1 MPNTNDIQSVDA
13 QTVSGPRRQLSLLDS
28 TCIIVGIIIGS
39 GIYELTPLIAGN
51 VSSPAMLLGVWLF
64 GGFVAFAGALCYAEL
79 ATAYPRSGGDYVFLS
94 RAYGSRFAFLFA
106 WAEFWIVRPGNIGM
120 ISYVF
125 GRYAQQIWPLEEIVS
140 EEVAI
145 TGFACT
151 AIILLSAMNLWGVR
165 AGTRTQ
171 NTLTVLKVLGLLGIC
186 VLGLL
191 SVGLGSDENVASASV
206 SSPQANFP
214 MALLFVLFCF
224 GGWNEM
230 SYVAAEVRKPE
241 ANIVRALL
249 LGTCST
255 LLVYLVVNL
264 AFLKSVGLS
273 GMTTSAAL
281 ATDVVRPRLG
291 DYAAHA
297 ISLLICLTCL
307 GAINGMLFTGSR
319 IYYAVGTEHTWFS
332 WLGRWH
338 DRFGGPVRALLL
350 QSFGTLALVITASA
364 TSPGEGFA
372 TLFLFSAPVYWGFA
386 IFVALSLF
394 ILRIRDPDAP
404 HVHRVWLFPIPPLIF
419 LGSACYLAYSG
430 LTYAIAHKDLRLSLW
445 AVVILVVGAVL
456 AFSKPV
462 SPPADTDSAQFPS
475 SDLPD

>member
-1 MPNTNDIQSVDA
+1 MPNPNDTQSIA
-13 QTVSGPRRQLSLLDS
+13 AETASGPRRQLSLLDS

-39 GIYELTPLIAGN
+39 GIYELTPLIASN
-51 VSSPAMLLGVWLF
+51 VSSPGMLLGVWLF

-125 GRYAQQIWPLEEIVS
+125 GRYAQQIWPLEGVLS

-151 AIILLSAMNLWGVR
+151 AIVLLSAMNLWGIR

-186 VLGLL
+186 VLGLS
-191 SVGLGSDENVASASV
+191 SVGLRPDENVVPAPV
-206 SSPQANFP
+206 SSSQANFP

-230 SYVAAEVRKPE
+230 SYVAAEVRNPK

-264 AFLKSVGLS
+264 AFLKSMGLS
-273 GMTTSAAL
+273 GMTASAAL

-291 DYAAHA
+291 EYAARA

-319 IYYAVGTEHTWFS
+319 IYYAVGTEHAWFS
-332 WLGRWH
+332 WLGRWQH
-338 DRFGGPVRALLL
+338 RFGGPVRALLL

-364 TSPGEGFA
+364 ISPGGGFE

-386 IFVALSLF
+386 IFVALALF
-394 ILRIRDPDAP
+394 ILRIRDPDP
-404 HVHRVWLFPIPPLIF
+404 VHVYRVWLFPIPPLIF

-430 LTYAIAHKDLRLSLW
+430 LTYAIAHEELRLSLW
-445 AVVILVVGAVL
+445 AVAILVVGAVV
-456 AFSKPV
+456 AFGKPRGQ
-462 SPPADTDSAQFPS
+462 SADPGS
-475 SDLPD
+475 

>member
-1 MPNTNDIQSVDA
+1 MPTPNDTQSIA
-13 QTVSGPRRQLSLLDS
+13 AETASGPRRQLSLLDS

-39 GIYELTPLIAGN
+39 GIYELTPLIASN
-51 VSSPAMLLGVWLF
+51 VSSPGMLLGVWLS
-64 GGFVAFAGALCYAEL
+64 GGVVAFAGALCYAEL

-125 GRYAQQIWPLEEIVS
+125 GRYAQQIWPLESVVS

-151 AIILLSAMNLWGVR
+151 AIVLLSAMNLWGIR

-186 VLGLL
+186 VLGL
-191 SVGLGSDENVASASV
+191 STVGLRRDENVASTTASA
-206 SSPQANFP
+206 SQANFP

-230 SYVAAEVRKPE
+230 SYVAAEVRNPE

-264 AFLKSVGLS
+264 AFLKSMGLP
-273 GMTTSAAL
+273 GMTASAAL

-291 DYAAHA
+291 EYAARA

-319 IYYAVGTEHTWFS
+319 IYYAVGTEHAWFS
-332 WLGRWH
+332 WLGRWQH
-338 DRFGGPVRALLL
+338 RFGGPVRALLL

-364 TSPGEGFA
+364 ISPGGGFE

-386 IFVALSLF
+386 IFVALALF
-394 ILRIRDPDAP
+394 ILRIRNPNSA

-430 LTYAIAHKDLRLSLW
+430 LTYAIAHEELRLSLW
-445 AVVILVVGAVL
+445 AVAILVVGAVV
-456 AFSKPV
+456 AFGKPIDQ
-462 SPPADTDSAQFPS
+462 SADPGA
-475 SDLPD
+475 

>member
-1 MPNTNDIQSVDA
+1 MPNPNDTQSIA
-13 QTVSGPRRQLSLLDS
+13 AETASGPRRQLSLLDS

-39 GIYELTPLIAGN
+39 GIYELTPLIASN
-51 VSSPAMLLGVWLF
+51 VSSPGMLLGVWLS
-64 GGFVAFAGALCYAEL
+64 GGVVAFAGALCYAEL

-125 GRYAQQIWPLEEIVS
+125 GRYAQQIWPLESVVS

-151 AIILLSAMNLWGVR
+151 AIVLLSAMNLWGIR

-186 VLGLL
+186 VLGLS
-191 SVGLGSDENVASASV
+191 SVSFRPDENVASTTASA
-206 SSPQANFP
+206 SQANFP

-230 SYVAAEVRKPE
+230 SYVAAEVRNPE

-264 AFLKSVGLS
+264 AFLKSMGLP
-273 GMTTSAAL
+273 GMTASAAL

-291 DYAAHA
+291 EYAARA

-319 IYYAVGTEHTWFS
+319 IYYAVGTEHAWFS
-332 WLGRWH
+332 WLGRWQH
-338 DRFGGPVRALLL
+338 RFGGPVRALLL

-364 TSPGEGFA
+364 ISPGGGFEP
-372 TLFLFSAPVYWGFA
+372 LFLFSAPVYWGFA
-386 IFVALSLF
+386 IFVALALF
-394 ILRIRDPDAP
+394 ILRIRNPNSA

-430 LTYAIAHKDLRLSLW
+430 LTYAIAHEELRLSLW
-445 AVVILVVGAVL
+445 AVAILVGGAVV
-456 AFSKPV
+456 AFGKPIDQ
-462 SPPADTDSAQFPS
+462 SADPGA
-475 SDLPD
+475 

>member
-1 MPNTNDIQSVDA
+1 MPTPNDTQSIA
-13 QTVSGPRRQLSLLDS
+13 AETASGPRRQLSLLDS

-39 GIYELTPLIAGN
+39 GIYELTPLIASN
-51 VSSPAMLLGVWLF
+51 VSSPGMLLGVWLS
-64 GGFVAFAGALCYAEL
+64 GGVVAFAGALCYAEL

-125 GRYAQQIWPLEEIVS
+125 GRYAQQIWPLESVVS

-151 AIILLSAMNLWGVR
+151 AIVLLSAMNLWGIR

-186 VLGLL
+186 VLGLS
-191 SVGLGSDENVASASV
+191 SVGLRPDENVASTTASA
-206 SSPQANFP
+206 SQANFP

-230 SYVAAEVRKPE
+230 SYVAAEVRNPE

-264 AFLKSVGLS
+264 AFLKSMGLP
-273 GMTTSAAL
+273 GMTASAAL

-291 DYAAHA
+291 EYAARA

-319 IYYAVGTEHTWFS
+319 IYYAVGTEHAWFS
-332 WLGRWH
+332 WLGRWQH
-338 DRFGGPVRALLL
+338 RFGGPVRALLL

-364 TSPGEGFA
+364 ISPGGGFE

-386 IFVALSLF
+386 IFVALALF
-394 ILRIRDPDAP
+394 ILRIRNPNSA
-404 HVHRVWLFPIPPLIF
+404 HGHRGWLVPIPPLIF

-430 LTYAIAHKDLRLSLW
+430 LTYAIAHEELRLSLW
-445 AVVILVVGAVL
+445 AVAILVVGAVV
-456 AFSKPV
+456 AFGKPIDQ
-462 SPPADTDSAQFPS
+462 SADPGA
-475 SDLPD
+475 

>member
-1 MPNTNDIQSVDA
+1 MPNPNDTQSIA
-13 QTVSGPRRQLSLLDS
+13 AETASGPRRQLSLLDS

-39 GIYELTPLIAGN
+39 GIYELTPLIASN
-51 VSSPAMLLGVWLF
+51 VSSPGMLLGVWLF

-125 GRYAQQIWPLEEIVS
+125 GRYAQQIWPLEGVLS

-151 AIILLSAMNLWGVR
+151 AIVLLSAMNLWGIR

-171 NTLTVLKVLGLLGIC
+171 NILTVLKVLGLLGIC
-186 VLGLL
+186 VLGLS
-191 SVGLGSDENVASASV
+191 SVGLRPDENVVPAPV
-206 SSPQANFP
+206 SSAQANFP

-230 SYVAAEVRKPE
+230 SYVAAEVRNPK

-264 AFLKSVGLS
+264 AFLKSMGLS
-273 GMTTSAAL
+273 GMTASAAL

-291 DYAAHA
+291 EYAARA

-319 IYYAVGTEHTWFS
+319 IYYAVGTEHAWFS
-332 WLGRWH
+332 WLGRWQH
-338 DRFGGPVRALLL
+338 RFGGPVRALLL

-364 TSPGEGFA
+364 ISPGGGFE

-386 IFVALSLF
+386 IFVALALF
-394 ILRIRDPDAP
+394 ILRIRDPDP
-404 HVHRVWLFPIPPLIF
+404 VHVYRVWLFPIPPLIF

-430 LTYAIAHKDLRLSLW
+430 LNYAIAHEELRLSLW
-445 AVVILVVGAVL
+445 AVAILVVGAVV
-456 AFSKPV
+456 AFGKPRGQ
-462 SPPADTDSAQFPS
+462 SADPGS
-475 SDLPD
+475 

>member
-1 MPNTNDIQSVDA
+1 MSKPDDIQSPD
-13 QTVSGPRRQLSLLDS
+13 TETGSGPRRQLSLLDS

-51 VSSPAMLLGVWLF
+51 VSSATMLLGVWLL
-64 GGFVAFAGALCYAEL
+64 GGLVALAGALCYAEL
-79 ATAYPRSGGDYVFLS
+79 ATTYPRSGGDYVFLS
-94 RAYGSRFAFLFA
+94 RAYGSRFAFWFA

-120 ISYVF
+120 MAYVF
-125 GRYAQQIWPLEEIVS
+125 GRYAQQIWPLRGIVAQP
-140 EEVAI
+140 VAI

-151 AIILLSAMNLWGVR
+151 AIIVLTAMNLWGVR
-165 AGTRTQ
+165 AGARTQ
-171 NTLTVLKVLGLLGIC
+171 NTLTVLKVVGLLGIC
-186 VLGLL
+186 VLGLMTA
-191 SVGLGSDENVASASV
+191 GLTPDANATSTPV

-230 SYVAAEVRKPE
+230 SYVAAEVRNPE

-264 AFLKSVGLS
+264 AFLQSMGLA
-273 GMTTSAAL
+273 GMTGSTAL
-281 ATDVVRPRLG
+281 ATEMVRPRLG
-291 DYAAHA
+291 GYAAHA

-319 IYYAVGTEHTWFS
+319 IYYAVGTDHAWFS

-338 DRFGGPVRALLL
+338 QRFGGPVRALLL
-350 QSFGTLALVITASA
+350 QSAGTLALVVAAAA
-364 TSPGEGFA
+364 TSPGQGFE

-386 IFVALSLF
+386 VLVAFSLF
-394 ILRIRDPDAP
+394 VLRFRDPGAP
-404 HVHRVWLFPIPPLIF
+404 RVHRVWLYPLPPLIF
-419 LGSACYLAYSG
+419 MGSAFYLSYSG
-430 LTYAIAHKDLRLSLW
+430 LTYAIAHEDLRLSLW
-445 AVVILVVGAVL
+445 AVAILAVGAFI
-456 AFSKPV
+456 AFGKPAGE
-462 SPPADTDSAQFPS
+462 PAGAGSQQT
-475 SDLPD
+475 

>member
-1 MPNTNDIQSVDA
+1 MPHPNDTQSIA
-13 QTVSGPRRQLSLLDS
+13 AETASGPRRQLSLLDS
-28 TCIIVGIIIGS
+28 TCIIVGSIIGS
-39 GIYELTPLIAGN
+39 GIYELTPLIASI
-51 VSSPAMLLGVWLF
+51 VSSPGMLLGVWLS
-64 GGFVAFAGALCYAEL
+64 GGVVAFAGALCYAEL

-125 GRYAQQIWPLEEIVS
+125 GRYAQQIWPLESVVS

-151 AIILLSAMNLWGVR
+151 AIVLLSAMNLWGIR

-186 VLGLL
+186 VLGLS
-191 SVGLGSDENVASASV
+191 SVGLRPDENVASTTASA
-206 SSPQANFP
+206 SQANFP

-230 SYVAAEVRKPE
+230 SYVAAEVRNPE

-264 AFLKSVGLS
+264 AFLKSMGLP
-273 GMTTSAAL
+273 GMTASAAL

-291 DYAAHA
+291 EYAARA

-319 IYYAVGTEHTWFS
+319 IYYAVGTEHAWFS
-332 WLGRWH
+332 WLGRWQH
-338 DRFGGPVRALLL
+338 RFGGPVRALLL

-364 TSPGEGFA
+364 ISPGGGFE

-386 IFVALSLF
+386 IFVALALF
-394 ILRIRDPDAP
+394 ILRIRNPNSA

-430 LTYAIAHKDLRLSLW
+430 LTYAIAHEELRLSLW
-445 AVVILVVGAVL
+445 AVAILVVGAVV
-456 AFSKPV
+456 AFGKPIDQ
-462 SPPADTDSAQFPS
+462 SADPGA
-475 SDLPD
+475 

>member
-1 MPNTNDIQSVDA
+1 MPTPNDTQSIA
-13 QTVSGPRRQLSLLDS
+13 AETASGPRRQLSLLDS

-39 GIYELTPLIAGN
+39 GIYELTPLIASN
-51 VSSPAMLLGVWLF
+51 VSSPGMLLGVWLS
-64 GGFVAFAGALCYAEL
+64 GGVVAFAGALCYAEL

-125 GRYAQQIWPLEEIVS
+125 GRYAQQIWPLESVVS

-151 AIILLSAMNLWGVR
+151 AIVLLSAMNLWGIR

-191 SVGLGSDENVASASV
+191 SVGLRPDENVASTTASA
-206 SSPQANFP
+206 SQANFP

-230 SYVAAEVRKPE
+230 SYVAAEVRNPE

-264 AFLKSVGLS
+264 AFLKSMGLP
-273 GMTTSAAL
+273 GMTASAAL

-291 DYAAHA
+291 EYAARA

-319 IYYAVGTEHTWFS
+319 IYYAVGTEHAWFS
-332 WLGRWH
+332 WLGRWQH
-338 DRFGGPVRALLL
+338 RFGGPVRALLL

-364 TSPGEGFA
+364 ISPGGGFE

-386 IFVALSLF
+386 IFVALALF
-394 ILRIRDPDAP
+394 ILRIRNPNSA

-430 LTYAIAHKDLRLSLW
+430 LTYAIAHEELRLSLW
-445 AVVILVVGAVL
+445 AVAILVVGAVV
-456 AFSKPV
+456 AFGKPIDQ
-462 SPPADTDSAQFPS
+462 SADPGA
-475 SDLPD
+475 

>member
-1 MPNTNDIQSVDA
+1 MPTPNDTQSIA
-13 QTVSGPRRQLSLLDS
+13 AETASGPRRQLSLLDS

-39 GIYELTPLIAGN
+39 GIYELTPLIASN
-51 VSSPAMLLGVWLF
+51 VSSPGMLLGVWLS
-64 GGFVAFAGALCYAEL
+64 GGVVAFAGALCYAEL

-125 GRYAQQIWPLEEIVS
+125 GRYAQQIWPLESVVS

-151 AIILLSAMNLWGVR
+151 AIVLLSAMNLWGIR

-171 NTLTVLKVLGLLGIC
+171 NILTVLKVLGLLGIC
-186 VLGLL
+186 VLGLS
-191 SVGLGSDENVASASV
+191 SVGLRPDENVASTTASA
-206 SSPQANFP
+206 SQANFP

-230 SYVAAEVRKPE
+230 SYVAAEVRNPK

-273 GMTTSAAL
+273 GMTASAAL

-291 DYAAHA
+291 EYAARA

-319 IYYAVGTEHTWFS
+319 IYYAVGTEHAWFS
-332 WLGRWH
+332 WLGRWQH
-338 DRFGGPVRALLL
+338 RFGGPVRALLL

-364 TSPGEGFA
+364 ISPGGGFE

-386 IFVALSLF
+386 IFVALALF
-394 ILRIRDPDAP
+394 ILRIRNPNSA

-430 LTYAIAHKDLRLSLW
+430 LTYAIAHEELRLSLW
-445 AVVILVVGAVL
+445 AVAILVVGAVV
-456 AFSKPV
+456 AFGKPIDQ
-462 SPPADTDSAQFPS
+462 SADPGA
-475 SDLPD
+475 

>member
-1 MPNTNDIQSVDA
+1 MPTPNDTQSIA
-13 QTVSGPRRQLSLLDS
+13 AETASGPRRQLSLLDS

-39 GIYELTPLIAGN
+39 GIYELTPLIASN
-51 VSSPAMLLGVWLF
+51 VSSPGMLLGVWLS
-64 GGFVAFAGALCYAEL
+64 GGVVAFAGALCYAEL

-125 GRYAQQIWPLEEIVS
+125 GRYAQQIWPLESVVS

-151 AIILLSAMNLWGVR
+151 AIVLLSAMNLWGIR

-186 VLGLL
+186 VLGLS
-191 SVGLGSDENVASASV
+191 SVGLRPDENVASTTASA
-206 SSPQANFP
+206 SQANFP

-230 SYVAAEVRKPE
+230 SYVAAEVRNPE

-264 AFLKSVGLS
+264 AFLKSMGLS
-273 GMTTSAAL
+273 GMTASAAL

-291 DYAAHA
+291 EYAARA

-319 IYYAVGTEHTWFS
+319 IYYAVGTEHAWFS
-332 WLGRWH
+332 WLGRWQH
-338 DRFGGPVRALLL
+338 RFGGPVRALLL

-364 TSPGEGFA
+364 ISPGGGFE

-386 IFVALSLF
+386 IFVALALF
-394 ILRIRDPDAP
+394 ILRIRNPNSA

-430 LTYAIAHKDLRLSLW
+430 LTYAIAHEELRLSLW
-445 AVVILVVGAVL
+445 AVAILVVGAVV
-456 AFSKPV
+456 AFGKPIDQ
-462 SPPADTDSAQFPS
+462 SADPGA
-475 SDLPD
+475 

>member
-1 MPNTNDIQSVDA
+1 MPNPNDTQSIA
-13 QTVSGPRRQLSLLDS
+13 AETASGPRRQLSLLDS

-39 GIYELTPLIAGN
+39 GIYELTPLIASN
-51 VSSPAMLLGVWLF
+51 VSSPGMLLGVWLS
-64 GGFVAFAGALCYAEL
+64 GGVVAFAGALCYAEL

-125 GRYAQQIWPLEEIVS
+125 GRYAQQIWPLESVVS

-151 AIILLSAMNLWGVR
+151 AIVLLSAMNLWGIR

-186 VLGLL
+186 VLGLS
-191 SVGLGSDENVASASV
+191 SVGLRPDENVASTTASA
-206 SSPQANFP
+206 SQANFP

-230 SYVAAEVRKPE
+230 SYVAAEVRNPE

-264 AFLKSVGLS
+264 AFLKSMGLP
-273 GMTTSAAL
+273 GMTASAAL

-291 DYAAHA
+291 EYAARA

-319 IYYAVGTEHTWFS
+319 IYYAVGTEHAWFS
-332 WLGRWH
+332 WLGRWQH
-338 DRFGGPVRALLL
+338 RFGGPVRALLL

-364 TSPGEGFA
+364 ISPGGGFE

-386 IFVALSLF
+386 IFVALALF
-394 ILRIRDPDAP
+394 ILRIRDPDP
-404 HVHRVWLFPIPPLIF
+404 VHVYRVWLFPIPPLIF

-430 LTYAIAHKDLRLSLW
+430 LTYAIAHEELRLSLW
-445 AVVILVVGAVL
+445 AVAILVVGAVV
-456 AFSKPV
+456 AFGKPIDQ
-462 SPPADTDSAQFPS
+462 SADPGA
-475 SDLPD
+475 

>member
-1 MPNTNDIQSVDA
+1 MPTPNDTQSIA
-13 QTVSGPRRQLSLLDS
+13 AETASGPRRQLSLLDS

-39 GIYELTPLIAGN
+39 GIYELTPLIASN
-51 VSSPAMLLGVWLF
+51 VSSPGMLLGVWLS
-64 GGFVAFAGALCYAEL
+64 GGVVAFAGALCYAEL

-125 GRYAQQIWPLEEIVS
+125 GRYAQQIWPLESVVS

-151 AIILLSAMNLWGVR
+151 AIVLLSAMNLWGIR

-186 VLGLL
+186 VLGLS
-191 SVGLGSDENVASASV
+191 SVGLRPDENVASTTASA
-206 SSPQANFP
+206 SQANFP

-230 SYVAAEVRKPE
+230 SYVAAEVRNPE

-264 AFLKSVGLS
+264 AFLKSMGLP
-273 GMTTSAAL
+273 GMTASAAL

-291 DYAAHA
+291 EYAARA

-319 IYYAVGTEHTWFS
+319 IYYAVGTEHAWFS
-332 WLGRWH
+332 WLGRWQH
-338 DRFGGPVRALLL
+338 RFGGPVRALLL

-364 TSPGEGFA
+364 ISPGGGFE

-386 IFVALSLF
+386 IFVALALF
-394 ILRIRDPDAP
+394 ILRIRNPNSA

-430 LTYAIAHKDLRLSLW
+430 LTYAIAHEELRLSLW
-445 AVVILVVGAVL
+445 AVAILVVGAVV
-456 AFSKPV
+456 AFGKPIDQ
-462 SPPADTDSAQFPS
+462 SADPGA
-475 SDLPD
+475 

>member
-1 MPNTNDIQSVDA
+1 MPNPNDTQSIA
-13 QTVSGPRRQLSLLDS
+13 AETASGPRRQLSLLDS

-39 GIYELTPLIAGN
+39 GIYELTPLIASN
-51 VSSPAMLLGVWLF
+51 VSSPGMLLGVWLS
-64 GGFVAFAGALCYAEL
+64 GGVVAFAGALCYAEL

-125 GRYAQQIWPLEEIVS
+125 GRYAQQIWPLESVVS

-151 AIILLSAMNLWGVR
+151 AIVLLSAMNLWGIR

-186 VLGLL
+186 VLGLS
-191 SVGLGSDENVASASV
+191 SVGLRPDENVASTTASA
-206 SSPQANFP
+206 SQANFP

-230 SYVAAEVRKPE
+230 SYVAAEVRNPE

-264 AFLKSVGLS
+264 AFLKSMGLS
-273 GMTTSAAL
+273 GMTASAAL

-291 DYAAHA
+291 EYAARA

-319 IYYAVGTEHTWFS
+319 IYYAVGTEHAWFS
-332 WLGRWH
+332 WLGRWQH
-338 DRFGGPVRALLL
+338 RFGGPVRALLL

-364 TSPGEGFA
+364 ISPGGGFE

-386 IFVALSLF
+386 IFVALALF
-394 ILRIRDPDAP
+394 ILRIRNPNSA

-430 LTYAIAHKDLRLSLW
+430 LTYAIAHEELRLSLW
-445 AVVILVVGAVL
+445 AVAILVVGAVV
-456 AFSKPV
+456 AFGKPIDQ
-462 SPPADTDSAQFPS
+462 SADPGA
-475 SDLPD
+475 

>member
-1 MPNTNDIQSVDA
+1 MPTPNDTQSIA
-13 QTVSGPRRQLSLLDS
+13 AETASGPRRQLSLLDS

-39 GIYELTPLIAGN
+39 GIYELTPLIASN
-51 VSSPAMLLGVWLF
+51 VSSPGMLLGVWLS
-64 GGFVAFAGALCYAEL
+64 GGVVAFAGALCYAEL

-125 GRYAQQIWPLEEIVS
+125 GRYAQQIWPLESVVS

-151 AIILLSAMNLWGVR
+151 AIVLLSAMNLWGIR

-186 VLGLL
+186 VLGL
-191 SVGLGSDENVASASV
+191 STVGLRPDENVASTTASA
-206 SSPQANFP
+206 SQANFP

-230 SYVAAEVRKPE
+230 SYVAAEVRNPE

-264 AFLKSVGLS
+264 AFLKSMGLP
-273 GMTTSAAL
+273 GMTASAAL

-291 DYAAHA
+291 EYAARA

-319 IYYAVGTEHTWFS
+319 IYYAVGTEHAWFS
-332 WLGRWH
+332 WLGRWQH
-338 DRFGGPVRALLL
+338 RFGGPVRALLL

-364 TSPGEGFA
+364 ISPGGGFE

-386 IFVALSLF
+386 IFVALALF
-394 ILRIRDPDAP
+394 ILRIRNPNSA

-430 LTYAIAHKDLRLSLW
+430 LTYAIAHEELRLSLW
-445 AVVILVVGAVL
+445 AVAILVVGAVV
-456 AFSKPV
+456 AFGKPIDQ
-462 SPPADTDSAQFPS
+462 SADPGA
-475 SDLPD
+475 

>member
-1 MPNTNDIQSVDA
+1 MPTPNDTQSIA
-13 QTVSGPRRQLSLLDS
+13 AETASGPRRQLSLLDS
-28 TCIIVGIIIGS
+28 TCIIFGIIIVS
-39 GIYELTPLIAGN
+39 GIYELTPLIASN
-51 VSSPAMLLGVWLF
+51 VSSPGMLLGVWLS
-64 GGFVAFAGALCYAEL
+64 GGVVAFAGALCYAEL

-125 GRYAQQIWPLEEIVS
+125 GRYAQQIWPLESVVS

-151 AIILLSAMNLWGVR
+151 AIVLLSAMNLWGIR

-186 VLGLL
+186 VLGLS
-191 SVGLGSDENVASASV
+191 SVGLRPDENVASTTASA
-206 SSPQANFP
+206 SQANFP

-230 SYVAAEVRKPE
+230 SYVAAEVRNPK

-273 GMTTSAAL
+273 GMTASAAL

-291 DYAAHA
+291 EYAARA

-319 IYYAVGTEHTWFS
+319 IYYAVGTEHAWFS
-332 WLGRWH
+332 WLGRWQH
-338 DRFGGPVRALLL
+338 RFGGPVRALLL

-364 TSPGEGFA
+364 ISPGGGFE

-386 IFVALSLF
+386 IFVALALF
-394 ILRIRDPDAP
+394 ILRIRNPNSA

-430 LTYAIAHKDLRLSLW
+430 LTYAIAHEELRLSLW
-445 AVVILVVGAVL
+445 AVAILVVGAVV
-456 AFSKPV
+456 AFGKPIDQ
-462 SPPADTDSAQFPS
+462 SADPGA
-475 SDLPD
+475 

>member
-1 MPNTNDIQSVDA
+1 MPTPNDTQSIA
-13 QTVSGPRRQLSLLDS
+13 AETASGPRRQLSLLDS

-39 GIYELTPLIAGN
+39 GIYELTPLIASN
-51 VSSPAMLLGVWLF
+51 VSSPGMLLGVWLS
-64 GGFVAFAGALCYAEL
+64 GGVVAFAGALCYAEL

-125 GRYAQQIWPLEEIVS
+125 GRYAQQIWPLESVVS

-151 AIILLSAMNLWGVR
+151 AIVLLSAMNLWGIR

-186 VLGLL
+186 VLGLS
-191 SVGLGSDENVASASV
+191 SVGLRPDENVASTTASA
-206 SSPQANFP
+206 SQANFP

-230 SYVAAEVRKPE
+230 SYVAAEVRNPE

-264 AFLKSVGLS
+264 AFLKSMGLP
-273 GMTTSAAL
+273 GMTASAAL

-291 DYAAHA
+291 EYAARA

-307 GAINGMLFTGSR
+307 GPINGMLFTGSR
-319 IYYAVGTEHTWFS
+319 IYYAVGTEHAWFS
-332 WLGRWH
+332 WLGRWQH
-338 DRFGGPVRALLL
+338 RFGGPVRALLL

-364 TSPGEGFA
+364 ISPGGGFE

-386 IFVALSLF
+386 IFVALALF
-394 ILRIRDPDAP
+394 ILRIRNPNSA

-430 LTYAIAHKDLRLSLW
+430 LTYAIAHEELRLSLW
-445 AVVILVVGAVL
+445 AVAILVVGAVV
-456 AFSKPV
+456 AFGKPIDQ
-462 SPPADTDSAQFPS
+462 SADPGA
-475 SDLPD
+475 

>member
-1 MPNTNDIQSVDA
+1 MPTPNDTQSIA
-13 QTVSGPRRQLSLLDS
+13 AETASGPRRQLSLLDS

-39 GIYELTPLIAGN
+39 GIYELTPLIASN
-51 VSSPAMLLGVWLF
+51 VSSPGMLLGVWLS
-64 GGFVAFAGALCYAEL
+64 GGVVAFAGALCYAEL

-125 GRYAQQIWPLEEIVS
+125 GRYAQQIWPLESVVS

-151 AIILLSAMNLWGVR
+151 AIVLLSAMNLWGIR

-186 VLGLL
+186 VLGLS
-191 SVGLGSDENVASASV
+191 SVGLRPDENVASTTASA
-206 SSPQANFP
+206 SQANFP

-230 SYVAAEVRKPE
+230 SYVAAEVRNPE

-264 AFLKSVGLS
+264 AFLKSMGLP
-273 GMTTSAAL
+273 GMTASAAL

-291 DYAAHA
+291 EYAARA

-319 IYYAVGTEHTWFS
+319 IYYAVGTEHAWFS
-332 WLGRWH
+332 WLGRWQH
-338 DRFGGPVRALLL
+338 RFGGPVRALLL

-364 TSPGEGFA
+364 ISPGGGFE

-386 IFVALSLF
+386 IFVALALF
-394 ILRIRDPDAP
+394 ILRIRNPDLA

-430 LTYAIAHKDLRLSLW
+430 LTYAIAHEELRLSLW
-445 AVVILVVGAVL
+445 AVAILVVGAVV
-456 AFSKPV
+456 AFGKPIDQ
-462 SPPADTDSAQFPS
+462 SADPGA
-475 SDLPD
+475 

>member
-1 MPNTNDIQSVDA
+1 MPNPNDTQSIA
-13 QTVSGPRRQLSLLDS
+13 AETASGPRRQLSLLDS

-39 GIYELTPLIAGN
+39 GIYELTPLIASN
-51 VSSPAMLLGVWLF
+51 VSSPGMLLGVWLS
-64 GGFVAFAGALCYAEL
+64 GGVVAFAGALCYAEL

-125 GRYAQQIWPLEEIVS
+125 GRYAQQIWPLESVVS

-151 AIILLSAMNLWGVR
+151 AIVLLSAMNLWGIR

-186 VLGLL
+186 VLGLS
-191 SVGLGSDENVASASV
+191 SVGLRPDENVASTTASA
-206 SSPQANFP
+206 SQANFP

-230 SYVAAEVRKPE
+230 SYVAAEVRNPE

-264 AFLKSVGLS
+264 AFLKSMGLS
-273 GMTTSAAL
+273 GMTASAAL

-291 DYAAHA
+291 EYAARA

-319 IYYAVGTEHTWFS
+319 IYYAVGTEHAWFS

-338 DRFGGPVRALLL
+338 HRFGGPVRALLL

-364 TSPGEGFA
+364 ISPGGGFE

-386 IFVALSLF
+386 IFVALALF
-394 ILRIRDPDAP
+394 ILRIRDPDP
-404 HVHRVWLFPIPPLIF
+404 VHVYRVWLFPIPPLIF

-430 LTYAIAHKDLRLSLW
+430 LTYAIAHEELRLSLW
-445 AVVILVVGAVL
+445 AVAILVVGAVV
-456 AFSKPV
+456 AFGKPRGQ
-462 SPPADTDSAQFPS
+462 SADPGS
-475 SDLPD
+475 